1 MTLIFAWIVFSAAP
15 IIGFL
20 CSMAAWKTMTVIGL
34 REDIASWAV
43 ALPVF
48 IFIVGRL
55 WVEAF
60 WFLIE

>member
-1 MTLIFAWIVFSAAP
+1 MTLIFAWLVFSAAP
-15 IIGFL
+15 IIGFV
-20 CSMAAWKTMTVIGL
+20 CSMAAWKTVTAIGL

-48 IFIVGRL
+48 IFVIGRL

-60 WFLIE
+60 GFLIQ